1 MIRRPPRSTL
11 FPYTTL
17 FRSHFLA
24 LRVIQMRQFEG
35 TNTRLPP
42 PFAQK
47 LRFKKLVEN
56 STGSFVFSTAN
67 EAPPH
72 PTRNSFEQSVHLEST
87 SWSSQPR
94 NLVVAKR
101 LHHIQFAWTR
111 EEGTQSP
118 EVRSSGL
125 PYNER
130 CQIDSSQSRLFRAPA
145 EESAQLEGR
154 GSPYPCQENQGSVV
168 VARGGSGAIVPTT
181 EERVPSTNSNSAS
194 AAIAMSSG
202 VSSAY
207 IGSVRLLCP

>member
-1 MIRRPPRSTL
+1 MR
-11 FPYTTL
+11 
-17 FRSHFLA
+17 HF
-24 LRVIQMRQFEG
+24 ES

-47 LRFKKLVEN
+47 VRFKKLVEN
-56 STGSFVFSTAN
+56 STGSSVFSTAN

-72 PTRNSFEQSVHLEST
+72 PTRNSFEQSVLLEST

-130 CQIDSSQSRLFRAPA
+130 CQIDSSQSRLFRAPT

-181 EERVPSTNSNSAS
+181 EERVPSTNSTAAS
-194 AAIAMSSG
+194 ATLAMSSG

-207 IGSVRLLCP
+207 IGSEMILCA

>member
-1 MIRRPPRSTL
+1 MLRRPPRSTL

-17 FRSHFLA
+17 FRS
-24 LRVIQMRQFEG
+24 
-35 TNTRLPP
+35 
-42 PFAQK
+42 
-47 LRFKKLVEN
+47 
-56 STGSFVFSTAN
+56 
-67 EAPPH
+67 
-72 PTRNSFEQSVHLEST
+72 

-94 NLVVAKR
+94 NLDVAKR

-181 EERVPSTNSNSAS
+181 EERVPSTNSTAAS
-194 AAIAMSSG
+194 ATLAMSSG

-207 IGSVRLLCP
+207 IGSEMILCA